1 MLQKGL
7 KEHVIVLASF
17 SSVIRFCILNWFYW
31 QLSICFVKAVHLML
45 FMKVC
50 MGSCI
55 IQRQ

>member
-17 SSVIRFCILNWFYW
+17 SSVVRFCILNWF
-31 QLSICFVKAVHLML
+31 QLSNCFVKAVHLML